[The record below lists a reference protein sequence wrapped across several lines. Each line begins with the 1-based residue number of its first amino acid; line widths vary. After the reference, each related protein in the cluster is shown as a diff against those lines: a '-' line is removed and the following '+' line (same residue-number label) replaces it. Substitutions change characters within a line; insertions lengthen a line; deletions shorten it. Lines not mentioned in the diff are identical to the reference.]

1 MWRKTSWKQ
10 KTHLQ
15 VLQTQ
20 MVMTRKMVRMRMRL
34 KGTMALAWMIAMIAI
49 DAFAVRRELENIT
62 RFCVRRIVRTLFM
75 SDL

>member
-1 MWRKTSWKQ
+1 
-10 KTHLQ
+10 
-15 VLQTQ
+15 
-20 MVMTRKMVRMRMRL
+20 MRL